1 MQKFHVTDNF
11 ISIIQELDFELS
23 KPLGSKHV
31 GKMVELRLNDTET
44 VKVTLARAADTAH
57 IFSVLPQEMRKKE
70 FVYMGDG
77 TPSSHEKYM
86 QTVVDWMYANIKDN
100 VDFDRWIK
108 DQNLRKFY
116 DDFILKG
123 LRTRDKVTEITGRI
137 DGACWRSASQYN
149 NKISI
154 STDTFEVLDMAENEP
169 SGQLK
174 KWIFD
179 GLFKADMGWDE
190 ALYLKDHAA
199 NFLESY
205 VIDNNVEPW
214 RTLFR
219 TDQVRKAQMLEV
231 LFGGGVRVCN
241 NTVIPMVVT
250 GSYMRGIKEP
260 DEYYGIASNGIEA
273 LVMTKI
279 KVADSGDLL
288 KSVCYVNQANYY
300 GYEEICDTVNFLTLG
315 YDTVAKK
322 PSEILWRTFMVDT
335 RVAEKIIDKTEQSED
350 QLYKEVT
357 ISGELYAPLL
367 VTEKN
372 LSEFMEHFKKEGRL
386 FIRSV
391 KTCASASDGKG
402 FCKACSNKVHYEES
416 LYMYSDLVMNTVG
429 IIASMLA
436 ITPIGQKT
444 LSAKHLM
451 SANIRPPK
459 YQVIDLKTGE
469 IMSDE
474 ELANRFKIKYTHCDK
489 IEYIEIDGHKY
500 TDLMLDDKTRRSTIA
515 PYTINTF
522 ESSQSILLYRS
533 FERDD
538 AARFEVVSL
547 NALTH
552 DPKIDKDAWAHAID
566 HFYIGSDS
574 KIHYRLFNI
583 SVGTQWS
590 KLKELTKKKDTPESV
605 LCDLDNIYSSNLGC
619 SYEIEILSSGT
630 FITNEGSRV
639 DFRQPYTMN
648 YSGMECDLRMET
660 VGRNDYIVGDSLSAS
675 ICKGKKTYRKCLT
688 YPRFYNG
695 KAIRN
700 KMDIILRE

>member
-1 MQKFHVTDNF
+1 MQKFHISENF
-11 ISIIQELDFELS
+11 IGLVQELDLELS

-31 GKMVELRLNDTET
+31 GKLVEVTINDSESPMVM
-44 VKVTLARAADTAH
+44 TLARAADTAH
-57 IFSVLPQEMRKKE
+57 IFSVLPVEMRKSE

-77 TPSSHEKYM
+77 TPSSHSEYM
-86 QTVVDWMYANIKDN
+86 QSLADWMYAHIAEIDH
-100 VDFDRWIK
+100 DRWIK
-108 DQNLRKFY
+108 DQGLRKFY
-116 DDFILKG
+116 DDFILNG
-123 LRTRDKVTEITGRI
+123 LRTRDKVTEILGRV
-137 DGACWRSASQYN
+137 DGACWRSAAQYN
-149 NKISI
+149 NKVSI

-174 KWIFD
+174 KWIFE
-179 GLFKADMGWDE
+179 GVFRTDMGWDE
-190 ALYLKDHAA
+190 AMYWKDTSA

-250 GSYMRGIKEP
+250 GSYMRGIREP
-260 DEYYGIASNGIEA
+260 DEYYGIVSNGIEA

-300 GYEEICDTVNFLTLG
+300 GYEEICDTVNFLTMG
-315 YDTVAKK
+315 YDTIAKK
-322 PSEILWRTFMVDT
+322 PSEVLWRTFMVDP
-335 RVAEKIIDKTEQSED
+335 RVAEELIDTEHQPED
-350 QLYKEVT
+350 QLLKEVKV
-357 ISGELYAPLL
+357 SGGLYAPLM

-372 LSEFMEHFKKEGRL
+372 MTEFMEYFKTQGRL
-386 FIRSV
+386 HIRSV

-402 FCKACSNKVHYEES
+402 FCKACSNAKHYEEA
-416 LYMYSDLVMNTVG
+416 LYLYGDLVMNTIG

-469 IMSDE
+469 IFTEAEVDS
-474 ELANRFKIKYTHCDK
+474 RFKIKYTHCDK
-489 IEYIEIDGHKY
+489 VEYIEIDGFQY
-500 TDLMLDDKTRRSTIA
+500 TDFLLSDATRRSTIA
-515 PYTINTF
+515 PYTVNTF
-522 ESSQSILLYRS
+522 ESAESILLYRS
-533 FERDD
+533 LERDD
-538 AARFEVVSL
+538 TARFEVVSL
-547 NALTH
+547 NASTH
-552 DPKIDKDAWAHAID
+552 NPKVDKDAWSHACD
-566 HFYIGSDS
+566 HFYIGHDS

-590 KLKELTKKKDTPESV
+590 KLKELTRKKDNPESV
-605 LCDLDNIYSSNLGC
+605 LKDLDSIYSSNLGC

-630 FITNEGSRV
+630 FITNEGGRV
-639 DFRQPYTMN
+639 DFRVPYTMN
-648 YSGMECDLRMET
+648 YGAMECDLKMET

-675 ICKGKKTYRKCLT
+675 ICKSKKTYRKCLT
-688 YPRFYNG
+688 YPRFFNG
-695 KAIRN
+695 QAIRN
-700 KMDIILRE
+700 KMDIIFRE